1 MTNYYEFDA
10 GEVQALIDA
19 AAGHEEVQ
27 GAALKA
33 APDQAMLRASSM
45 KLGETC
51 ISVTVENGK
60 VCLVLPVINQKVCLP
75 IPSFIPNGTAAQA
88 CLKICTTLGFPTGV
102 CVTVSALGKTVVH
115 QCFGAC

>member
-1 MTNYYEFDA
+1 MADYHSFDEK
-10 GEVQALIDA
+10 EVQDLIDTA
-19 AAGHEEVQ
+19 ANHYSADMLKSTAPGDL
-27 GAALKA
+27 ALH
-33 APDQAMLRASSM
+33 ASPM

-51 ISVTVENGK
+51 IALTVENGK
-60 VCLVLPVINQKVCLP
+60 VCLKLPVVDKNICLP